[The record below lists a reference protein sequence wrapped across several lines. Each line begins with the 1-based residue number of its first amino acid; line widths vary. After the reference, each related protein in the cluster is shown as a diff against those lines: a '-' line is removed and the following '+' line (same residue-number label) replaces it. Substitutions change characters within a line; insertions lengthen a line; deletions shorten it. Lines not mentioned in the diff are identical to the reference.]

1 MFLAVKRH
9 SLVDIMMLNT
19 MRCFGL
25 DLMEQLVILVLDIAH
40 QFLTLVMSHIVVVI
54 PLTVII
60 KALMLVIITLDLA
73 TMV

>member
-1 MFLAVKRH
+1 
-9 SLVDIMMLNT
+9 MMLNT

>member
-25 DLMEQLVILVLDIAH
+25 DLMEQLVILVLNIAH
-40 QFLTLVMSHIVVVI
+40 QFLTLVMSPIVVVI

-60 KALMLVIITLDLA
+60 
-73 TMV
+73 